1 MQVLLATLCDSAA
14 DYQGKLSLLGAFDT
28 LCARELPVVHPQCSL
43 AIRICYDPQD
53 AGRHQMKIRCVDPS
67 DQECLP
73 PFEPVVDVSFPSP
86 FLPFVTRNLV
96 LNLQRVKFDRAGLH
110 RFLVEDNGRTLI
122 SIPLRVTLYDDP
134 RSAAAGPAG

>member
-1 MQVLLATLCDSAA
+1 MQILLATLCDSAA

-28 LCARELPVVHPQCSL
+28 LCARELPVIHPQCSL
-43 AIRICYDPQD
+43 AIRICYDPPD
-53 AGRHQMKIRCVDPS
+53 TGRHQMRIRCVDPS

-73 PFEPVVDVSFPSP
+73 SFEPVVDVAFPSP

-110 RFLVEDNGRTLI
+110 RFIVEDNGRTLI

-134 RSAAAGPAG
+134 RSATGPAG

>member
-1 MQVLLATLCDSAA
+1 MQILLATLCDSAA

-53 AGRHQMKIRCVDPS
+53 AGRHQMRIRCVDPS

-73 PFEPVVDVSFPSP
+73 PFDPVVDVAFPSP

-110 RFLVEDNGRTLI
+110 RFIVEDNGRTLI

-134 RSAAAGPAG
+134 RSASGPAG